1 MWSETSQTQ
10 RDKPSIFSFTY
21 RSWVLT
27 FIHAFLHESKETEA
41 PRGSHEREKNKASRK
56 NNREGNKNMKYERET
71 GRAV

>member
-10 RDKPSIFSFTY
+10 RDKPSIFSFTH

-41 PRGSHEREKNKASRK
+41 LRGSHEREKTRLQGRIIERVRK
-56 NNREGNKNMKYERET
+56 I
-71 GRAV
+71 